1 MRRLLQTF
9 PNPPIFLIRIA
20 VGSIFLSEG
29 IQKFLFP
36 GELGAGRFTK
46 IGIPY
51 PEFFGPFVG
60 TFEIV
65 CGLMVLIGCLSR
77 LFSVPLIIIML
88 VAINTTKIVNIPVDG
103 FWETA
108 HGARTDFSML
118 LSSIFLFISG
128 AGKWSV
134 DEYLT
139 SKKQTH
145 ESYTVFNHTKA

>member
-1 MRRLLQTF
+1 MTYLHFYSMKKLLQTSL
-9 PNPPIFLIRIA
+9 NPPIILIRIA
-20 VGSIFLSEG
+20 VGCIFLSEG

-36 GELGAGRFTK
+36 GELGAGRFIK

-51 PEFFGPFVG
+51 PDFFGPFVG

-65 CGLMVLIGCLSR
+65 CGVMVLIGCFTR
-77 LFSVPLIIIML
+77 LFSIPLIIIML
-88 VAINTTKIVNIPVDG
+88 VAITSTKIVNIPVDG

-108 HGARTDFSML
+108 HGARTNFSML

-134 DEYLT
+134 DKYI
-139 SKKQTH
+139 
-145 ESYTVFNHTKA
+145 F